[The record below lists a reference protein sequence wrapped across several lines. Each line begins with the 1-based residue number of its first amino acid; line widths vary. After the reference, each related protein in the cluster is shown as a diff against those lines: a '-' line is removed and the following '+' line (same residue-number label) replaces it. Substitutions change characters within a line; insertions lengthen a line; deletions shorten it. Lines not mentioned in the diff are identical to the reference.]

1 MGLHDAR
8 LLVAAVSGIF
18 HSVID
23 ALVGEQTDHHHASN
37 ADFAQEIVE
46 VG

>member
-1 MGLHDAR
+1 
-8 LLVAAVSGIF
+8 VVSGIF

-23 ALVGEQTDHHHASN
+23 ALVGQQTDRFYTSN